1 MVEIKKKDGESAS
14 SMIYRFTKK
23 MQQSGILREAKKRRF
38 YSRIESKLKKKLSA
52 LHRADKK
59 IEMVRQKKL
68 GIV

>member
-38 YSRIESKLKKKLSA
+38 YVRTESKLKKKLSA